1 MKILRSK
8 GRILLLCAGVVGLI
22 ARFGAFPTSAQ
33 QTNTKQARKG
43 YVSPPGF
50 ISGTVTGE
58 KGPEAGVWVI
68 AETKDLPTN
77 LIKIVVTD
85 DRGRFLLPELPAAS
99 YKVWVRGY
107 GIVDSSPVDEKPGAT
122 KLALKVSA
130 AKTPQEAA
138 QVYPGNYWLSLMEP
152 PAKSLFPG
160 TGAQGN
166 GVGTRMLSQDY
177 WINSLKSDC
186 NFCHQLGNHLTRTVD
201 DVLKAKPEFTTH
213 TQAWEWRLGVG
224 VRGTNMYSVLT
235 TQGKD
240 PSLKTFSSWTERIAA
255 GEVPPAPPRPSG
267 IERNVVATLW
277 DVGDDHSFMH
287 DQISTDKNHPTT
299 NGGGNNYAVNAGH
312 GQLVVLN
319 TAENSTFALDIPTRE
334 PKDKVPSRFPAPN
347 RPSMFWGM
355 EHLWANPPYDPADPH
370 NPMLDSK
377 GRVWM
382 TSKLRGNQ
390 DPAWCSDPSNKFAD
404 WFPLRN
410 SGRQASYWDPKTRE
424 FTLID
429 TCFSTHHLQFD
440 NDPDE
445 TLYFNELTGPIF
457 GWIDTKVYDETHDEQ
472 KAVGWC
478 GQVLDTNGDGK
489 ITKPWNVMRTGRG
502 GEVSILYTS
511 DTASGPAGAGRGGG
525 GEAANVAF
533 DPKLDT
539 LVSYSLYSM
548 IPSPVDDS
556 VWGVSEIYPG
566 YLVRL
571 QRGNN
576 PPQSCKAQIFKVP
589 EPGYDP
595 RGVDID
601 SHGVVWT
608 ALAAT
613 SHLASFDV
621 RKCKD
626 LNGPAK
632 VDGSQCKEGWT
643 LYQTTGPKL
652 KGTNIPADF
661 HYYNW
666 VDQHNIIGLGAD
678 TPFATG
684 SNSDSLIALNPQ
696 TKEWTYFRVPY
707 PLGFYARGMDGRID
721 DPNIGWKGRALYSNY
736 GTHFVW
742 HIEGGKGTKGKI
754 VKFQLRPNPIAN

>member
-1 MKILRSK
+1 MKILRSSAK
-8 GRILLLCAGVVGLI
+8 VVLLCAGMVGLI
-22 ARFGAFPTSAQ
+22 TLPTNAQ
-33 QTNTKQARKG
+33 QTK
-43 YVSPPGF
+43 YVSPPGY
-50 ISGTVTGE
+50 ISGTVQGE

-77 LIKIVVTD
+77 FIKIVVTD
-85 DRGRFLLPELPAAS
+85 DRGRFALPELPSAN

-107 GIVDSSPVDEKPGAT
+107 GIVDSSPIDAKPGDT
-122 KLALKVSA
+122 KVALKVTS

-138 QVYPGNYWLSLMEP
+138 KVYPGNYWLSLLEP
-152 PAKSLFPG
+152 PDKSLFPG
-160 TGAQGN
+160 TGPQGN
-166 GVGTRMLSQDY
+166 GVGTGMLTQNH

-186 NFCHQLGNHLTRTVD
+186 NFCHQLGNQLTRTVD
-201 DVLKAKPEFTTH
+201 DVFKAKPEFTTH
-213 TQAWEWRLGVG
+213 TQAWEWRLGLG
-224 VRGTNMYSVLT
+224 VRGTNMYSVLMN
-235 TQGKD
+235 QGKD
-240 PSLKTFSSWTERIAA
+240 PSLKSFSSWTERIAA

-287 DQISTDKNHPTT
+287 DQISTDKNHPTV
-299 NGGGNNYAVNAGH
+299 NGGGRNYAVNAGH
-312 GQLVVLN
+312 GQLVVLD
-319 TAENSTFALDIPTRE
+319 TAENSTFSLDIPTRE

-347 RPSMFWGM
+347 RPSNFWGM

-370 NPMLDSK
+370 NPMFDSK
-377 GRVWM
+377 GRVWL
-382 TSKLRGNQ
+382 TSKIRGAQ
-390 DPAWCSDPSNKFAD
+390 DPAWCNDPSNKFAD

-410 SGRQASYWDPKTRE
+410 SGRQASFFDPKTRQ

-440 NDPDE
+440 NDADE
-445 TLYFNELTGPIF
+445 TIYFNELTGPIF

-472 KAVGWC
+472 KAEGWC

-489 ITKPWNVMRTGRG
+489 ITKPWNIMQTRRG

-511 DTASGPAGAGRGGG
+511 DTASGPTGRPR
-525 GEAANVAF
+525 ADAPSVAF

-539 LVSYSLYSM
+539 LISYSLYSM

-566 YLVRL
+566 YLVRM
-571 QRGNN
+571 QRGDN
-576 PPQSCKAQIFKVP
+576 PPQSCKAQLFKVP
-589 EPGYDP
+589 EPGFDP

-626 LNGPAK
+626 LGGPAK
-632 VDGSQCKEGWT
+632 VDGSQCREGWT

-652 KGTNIPADF
+652 KGTDIPADF

-684 SNSDSLIALNPQ
+684 SNSDALIALNPQ
-696 TKEWTYFRVPY
+696 TQKWTYFRVPY
-707 PLGFYARGMDGRID
+707 PLGFYSRGMDGRID
-721 DPNIGWKGRALYSNY
+721 DPNAGWKGRALYSNY

-754 VKFQLRPNPIAN
+754 VKFQVRPDPLAH

>member
-1 MKILRSK
+1 MKIVRS
-8 GRILLLCAGVVGLI
+8 GATVALLCAGIVGL
-22 ARFGAFPTSAQ
+22 TAQ
-33 QTNTKQARKG
+33 DRKPG
-43 YVSPPGF
+43 YVSPPGY
-50 ISGTVTGE
+50 ISGTVQGE

-77 LIKIVVTD
+77 FIKIVVTD
-85 DRGRFLLPELPAAS
+85 DRGRFVLPELPSAN

-107 GIVDSSPVDEKPGAT
+107 GIVDSSPIDEKPGST
-122 KLALKVSA
+122 NVALKVTS

-138 QVYPGNYWLSLMEP
+138 KVYPGNYWLSLLEP
-152 PAKSLFPG
+152 PDKSLFPG
-160 TGAQGN
+160 TGTGPGGN
-166 GVGTRMLSQDY
+166 GVGTGMLSQNH

-186 NFCHQLGNHLTRTVD
+186 NFCHQLGNQLTRTVD
-201 DVLKAKPEFTTH
+201 DVMKAKPEFTTH

-224 VRGTNMYSVLT
+224 VRGTNMYSVLVN
-235 TQGKD
+235 QGKD
-240 PSLKTFSSWTERIAA
+240 PSLKAFSSWTERIAA
-255 GEVPPAPPRPSG
+255 GEVPPAPPRPAG
-267 IERNVVATLW
+267 IERNIVATLW

-287 DQISTDKNHPTT
+287 DQISTDKNIPTV
-299 NGGGNNYAVNAGH
+299 NGGGRNYAVNAGH
-312 GQLVVLN
+312 GQLVVLD
-319 TAENSTFALDIPTRE
+319 TAENSTFTLDIPTRE
-334 PKDKVPSRFPAPN
+334 ARDKVPSRFPAPN

-370 NPMLDSK
+370 NPMIDSK

-382 TSKLRGNQ
+382 TSKIRGNK
-390 DPAWCSDPSNKFAD
+390 DPAWCSDPNNKYAA
-404 WFPLRN
+404 WFPLSN
-410 SGRQASYWDPKTRE
+410 SGRQASFFDPKTRE

-429 TCFSTHHLQFD
+429 TCYSTHHLQFD
-440 NDPDE
+440 NDSDE

-489 ITKPWNVMRTGRG
+489 ITKPWNIMRTRRG

-511 DTASGPAGAGRGGG
+511 DTASGPAGPRAAGD
-525 GEAANVAF
+525 AANVAF

-539 LVSYSLYSM
+539 LISYSLYSM

-566 YLVRL
+566 YLVRM

-576 PPQSCKAQIFKVP
+576 PPESCKAQLFKVP
-589 EPGYDP
+589 EPGFDP

-632 VDGSQCKEGWT
+632 VDGSQCREGWT

-652 KGTNIPADF
+652 KGTDIPADF

-696 TKEWTYFRVPY
+696 TKQWTYFRVPY
-707 PLGFYARGMDGRID
+707 PLGYYSRGMDGRID
-721 DPNIGWKGRALYSNY
+721 DPNAGWKGRALYSNY

-754 VKFQLRPNPIAN
+754 VKFQVRPDPLAR